1 MKKRTSSMSRRIV
14 SLLMSMVLT
23 LTLVTPAAFA
33 TEVVGGSGTA
43 IVEGNTNPADPAPG
57 EDSENNEDKNTEHGG
72 DEQPTNPGDEDK
84 NPGEG
89 EGDDANKPDE
99 DKKDEAP
106 DGENKDEENKDEQ
119 PTEEPTD
126 EIDTQEGEGTDPVA
140 VERTVKLEK
149 WNTKADYD
157 VRIVVP
163 AATASE
169 SGEGADAGTG
179 SGTGEEKL
187 GNEYTGTAEKITLKL
202 TATEDYKGEAI
213 YIKSSADEVVAETT
227 LKLGDDGT
235 LEYVFTGEET
245 DITLY
250 YGTQADFV
258 SAWYGDG
265 SATKYTIRS
274 AEELAYLATLVNG
287 GNDFSG
293 KTVTLARDID
303 LSGIKDWT
311 SIGVEGHPF
320 KGKFA
325 GGQGVTSND
334 ELDCHKVFGLNGDL
348 FGVVDS
354 GKNKTAI
361 QYVTISGGTGRL
373 VNELKSGKVENCM
386 STAKVDSSDENPAA
400 GGLVGTAVEGAT
412 VSSSYYYNKDSINV
426 PAVGGSGTVTNC
438 FYLAETSTFDKKGTA
453 DDTGART
460 AEEFAAGRVT
470 WGLNGSE
477 KTLKNPKNY
486 WGQKDALPYLVL
498 NKPVYELT
506 LTAKSVVPEG
516 MSVTLS
522 KDGQPALK
530 NGNTQYLYYP
540 SGDNTGIKVTEA
552 GITKDYTVTYSP
564 KNPEEA
570 NLSFI
575 MDISALTFY
584 YSIVKTIEPDT
595 EWYDS
600 KKDTFVLYNA
610 AELFGFAKL
619 VIDGDLYTGTVTL
632 GADIDLTGY
641 DWTPVDFIDNGYQY
655 GFAYMTFDGQGHKI
669 TGLNINTAGDKY
681 VGLFA
686 FVGDEGVVQNL
697 QVEGNITAEYPMQ
710 GYELGGGVG
719 GIAGCID
726 KGTVKNCLSNVAIE
740 ATGTGWLGIG
750 GVAGIAQSGS
760 TIDLCWNEGN
770 VTGNIN
776 DENSYA
782 GVGGIVGAGDITV
795 TNSANFGTISCSDA
809 GSTGGIMGTFSTS
822 SGQVINS
829 YNLGDVIGSTCG
841 GVAGDSG
848 SITVKNSY
856 YICKLGDASAQQYI
870 NGNTTMEI
878 TVAEDAEE
886 QKTVYTV
893 GTNAEALVDVL
904 NRNKGANLGWLNKHD
919 KPFNPVHIYKWN
931 GELEPGVPGTATLI
945 YHPNGATSGT
955 KQTETLRVGENE
967 SEATFTIKTDVA
979 LGFKHE
985 NGTFLGW
992 SEDSKAAT
1000 PTYKFDASKGT
1011 FTLAKISVDKDETVT
1026 LYAVWENIWTGSGT
1040 EAAPYEISSKD
1051 ELTALATQVNDK
1063 GFSYAGK
1070 RFKLTADI
1078 ALNGDEW
1085 TPIGKGPK
1093 NCFEGSLIGDGDKG
1107 TTISGLCI
1115 EGSRSRDAAGLFGY
1129 VKNSQSS
1136 SQFDKL
1142 TLKDVNITNRGNYTG
1157 GLIGSVQGLK
1167 SIPLSHITVSGTI
1180 SGGKYT
1186 GGILGNGYA
1195 VATECTVSGSVTGEN
1210 VVGGLAA
1217 GIEEGNSYGEFTN
1230 CYNEA
1235 TVRATSDT
1243 KGMAAGIQAGSGSI
1257 QGRFEGCTNSGAII
1271 ANGEAAGIAN
1281 SAQKVEGCQNSG
1293 AVSGTTAVG
1302 IGRYVDYVSKCSN
1315 SGRIT
1320 GNTLAAGI
1328 SASSYNVSFC
1338 SNIGMVTTTA
1348 GNNAYGIYAGGFPK
1362 DTNTIKN
1369 CFSYVTG
1376 KDTALAPNTLAEGKV
1391 TNSYYLASSA
1401 TAVSS
1406 AGEYATLADF
1416 TSGKV
1421 AWGVDGGTA
1430 AHANYW
1436 TQGANNYPV
1445 PIGEGTSTSYYRA
1458 QATCGTGGTVTIKRG
1473 DGRTGDADNAV
1484 YGPSG
1489 TKVTVTATPM
1499 DNTYAL
1505 KSMTVQL
1512 PVGTA
1517 AKSISNPATFTMP
1530 NEGNVLVTA
1539 TFGSAT
1545 PSGGGGY
1552 YYGGSG
1558 DGTGT
1563 GDKDD
1568 EGLQDGL
1575 NMDVEYDIKGL
1586 VLGAYAEWGSNGGNK
1601 SFQKWLE
1608 ENPNVVRALL
1618 TNSLDNMATAAV
1630 GKKTDEAKDLAAL
1643 LLASL
1648 NEHTGVDGKDGDT
1661 IAKALQKYIDSGSE
1675 EVFSAWLT
1683 GGGGMASG
1691 TYESIYGQYAS
1702 SLAALADRLYSKWE
1716 ASGTSMTFPVWL
1728 DSQQVSMDSLSE
1740 NADEPDTDNT
1750 NDPQTSDAPDDVP
1763 DGQDTEGGASGNS
1776 VWEIIGTVV
1785 RENPILVWSIVAVIA
1800 ALIIVGAVRRYHKV
1814 KRDEHDEK

>member
-1 MKKRTSSMSRRIV
+1 MKKRTSNVSRRVV

-33 TEVVGGSGTA
+33 TEVVDGSGTT
-43 IVEGNTNPADPAPG
+43 IVEGDTNPADPAPG
-57 EDSENNEDKNTEHGG
+57 EDSENNEDKNTEDEDGK
-72 DEQPTNPGDEDK
+72 DEQPTEPGDEGK

-89 EGDDANKPDE
+89 EDDVNASSN
-99 DKKDEAP
+99 EA
-106 DGENKDEENKDEQ
+106 
-119 PTEEPTD
+119 
-126 EIDTQEGEGTDPVA
+126 DTQEGEGTDTPVVA
-140 VERTVKLEK
+140 QRTVTLEK
-149 WNTKADYD
+149 WNKNAAYD
-157 VRIVVP
+157 VKIVIP
-163 AATASE
+163 AATSE
-169 SGEGADAGTG
+169 PGEGETTEAPGEGENAG
-179 SGTGEEKL
+179 SGNETL
-187 GNEYTGTAEKITLKL
+187 STEYTGTDEKITLKL
-202 TATEDYKGEAI
+202 TTEDYTDNPII

-227 LKLGDDGT
+227 PKLGDDGT

-250 YGTQADFV
+250 YGTKDDFV

-274 AEELAYLATLVNG
+274 AEELAHLATLVNG

-293 KTVTLARDID
+293 KTITLGKNIVLDG
-303 LSGIKDWT
+303 SDWT
-311 SIGVEGHPF
+311 PIGTKDNPF
-320 KGKFA
+320 KGTFN
-325 GGQGVTSND
+325 GRNGSTYYTIS
-334 ELDCHKVFGLNGDL
+334 GLNGDL
-348 FGVVDS
+348 FGVVN
-354 GKNKTAI
+354 GII

-373 VNELKSGKVENCM
+373 VNTLISGTVENCM
-386 STAKVDSSDENPAA
+386 STAKVTGEG
-400 GGLVGTAVEGAT
+400 GGLVGTSTGT
-412 VSSSYYYNKDSINV
+412 VQNSYYYNTDGKNTV
-426 PAVGGSGTVTNC
+426 AVSSGTVTNC
-438 FYLAETSTFDKKGTA
+438 YYLADVSTWGQT

-710 GYELGGGVG
+710 GYELDGGVG

-1281 SAQKVEGCQNSG
+1281 SAQKIEGCQNSG

-1376 KDTALAPNTLAEGKV
+1376 KDIALAPNTLAEGKV

-1416 TSGKV
+1416 ASGKV

-1648 NEHTGVDGKDGDT
+1648 NEHTGVDGKNGDT

-1728 DSQQVSMDSLSE
+1728 DSQQVTMESLSE
-1740 NADEPDTDNT
+1740 NAEEPDAEPDDT
-1750 NDPQTSDAPDDVP
+1750 QTTEAPEDVP

-1776 VWEIIGTVV
+1776 VWEVIGTVV